1 MGCLYRL
8 GKEIGRNDSGMA
20 SLVLRQGFLL
30 SEFEAEGMIFSMLN
44 QIVS

>member
-20 SLVLRQGFLL
+20 SLVLRQGFL